1 MKAWD
6 TETKSYHQIR
16 QIDFVK
22 GIVILNTWS
31 ERYGHMRQDLGK
43 VKLVLED
50 SDPKFTVERPK
61 LSKREYQLKRI
72 KSAGYKVHFLGRNIQ
87 ASKGD
92 EILRGSIGQ
101 VHKILFGYY

>member
-1 MKAWD
+1 MRALD
-6 TETKSYHQIR
+6 IETKTYHQIR
-16 QIDFVK
+16 QIDFVE
-22 GIVILNTWS
+22 GVVILWS
-31 ERYGHMRQDLGK
+31 ERYGHTRQNLDK

-87 ASKGD
+87 ASKSD

-101 VHKILFGYY
+101 VFKSIFGY

>member
-1 MKAWD
+1 MRALD
-6 TETKSYHQIR
+6 IETKTYHQIR
-16 QIDFVK
+16 QIDFGE
-22 GIVILNTWS
+22 GIVILWS
-31 ERYGHMRQDLGK
+31 ERYGHTRQNLDK

-72 KSAGYKVHFLGRNIQ
+72 ESAGYKVRFLGRNIQ

-101 VHKILFGYY
+101 VFKSIFGY